1 MKKIMILGAGRGQV
15 QLIKTAKELGYYT
28 IVASIEGNYP
38 GFDIADE
45 KCYVDIS
52 NPEAVLEHA
61 QKLKIDGIATSCLDT
76 GIAALGYVCEKMNL
90 PGLDTNAAKLS
101 NNKLLMKE
109 AFAKYNVSTA
119 KYKLIHS
126 EEELLASIDEFTF
139 PVIIK
144 AVDLQGSCGINIV
157 RTKEKLLDDYRDTMS
172 ETRKDFCLVEEFIE
186 GYDLSANSFVVNGKF
201 LFVLPCGD
209 ITYIAKTGIP
219 VGHYAPVNKNDDLLR
234 QVEEESKKAIKALGL
249 NNCAVNID
257 FVVRD
262 NKLYVI
268 ELTGRIGANCLPE
281 LISIYYGVD
290 IYKMIVETA
299 MGVDVSNYFNE
310 NKNEPTSCYAKML
323 ISEESGTLKKIIN
336 SNDNNDNI
344 YEITYFVEPG
354 DKINKFTNSKN
365 CIGQVIVKG
374 DTLDNCEKFIGEV
387 IDNIKF
393 VLE

>member
-15 QLIKTAKELGYYT
+15 QLIKTAKKLGYYT

-45 KCYVDIS
+45 KCCVDIS
-52 NPEAVLEHA
+52 NPEAVLEQA

-90 PGLDTNAAKLS
+90 PGLDANAAKLS

-109 AFAKYNVSTA
+109 AFEKYNVSTA

-126 EEELLASIDEFTF
+126 EEELLDSIDEFTF

-144 AVDLQGSCGINIV
+144 AVDLQGSRGINII
-157 RTKEKLLDDYRDTMS
+157 RTKEKLLDGYRDTMS
-172 ETRKDFCLVEEFIE
+172 ETGKDVCLVEEFIE
-186 GYDLSANSFVVNGKF
+186 GYDLSVNSFVVNEKC
-201 LFVLPCGD
+201 LFILLCGD

-219 VGHYAPVNKNDDLLR
+219 VGHYAPANKNDDLLC
-234 QVEEESKKAIKALGL
+234 QAEEESKKAIKALGL

-257 FVVRD
+257 FVVRN

-281 LISIYYGVD
+281 LTSIYYGVD

-299 MGVDVSNYFNE
+299 MGIDVSAYFIE
-310 NKNEPTSCYAKML
+310 NKKEPTPCYAKML
-323 ISEESGTLKKIIN
+323 ISEESGSLKEIIN
-336 SNDNNDNI
+336 SNEENDNI

-354 DKINKFTNSKN
+354 DKVNKFTNSKD

-374 DTLDNCEKFIGEV
+374 DTLENCEKFIGEV

>member
-52 NPEAVLEHA
+52 NPEAVLEQA

-90 PGLDTNAAKLS
+90 PGLDANAAKLS

-126 EEELLASIDEFTF
+126 EEELLDSIDEFTF

-144 AVDLQGSCGINIV
+144 AVDLQGSRGINII
-157 RTKEKLLDDYRDTMS
+157 RTKEKLLDGYRDTMS
-172 ETRKDFCLVEEFIE
+172 ETGKDVCLVEEFIE
-186 GYDLSANSFVVNGKF
+186 GYDLSVNSFVVNEKC
-201 LFVLPCGD
+201 LFILLCGD

-219 VGHYAPVNKNDDLLR
+219 VGHYALENKNDDLLR
-234 QVEEESKKAIKALGL
+234 QAEEESKKAIKALGL

-257 FVVRD
+257 FVVRN

-281 LISIYYGVD
+281 LTSIYYGVD

-299 MGVDVSNYFNE
+299 MGIDVSAYFIE
-310 NKNEPTSCYAKML
+310 NKKEPTPCYAKML
-323 ISEESGTLKKIIN
+323 ISEESGSLKEIIN
-336 SNDNNDNI
+336 SNEENDNI

-354 DKINKFTNSKN
+354 DKINKFTNSKD
-365 CIGQVIVKG
+365 CIGQVIVKE

>member
-15 QLIKTAKELGYYT
+15 QLIKTAKKLGYYT

-45 KCYVDIS
+45 KCCVDIS
-52 NPEAVLEHA
+52 NPEAVLEQA

-90 PGLDTNAAKLS
+90 PGLDTNAAKSS

-109 AFAKYNVSTA
+109 ALAKYNVSTA
-119 KYKLIHS
+119 RYKLIHS
-126 EEELLASIDEFTF
+126 EEELLNSIDEFTF
-139 PVIIK
+139 PIIIK
-144 AVDLQGSCGINIV
+144 AVDLQGSRGINII
-157 RTKEKLLDDYRDTMS
+157 RTKEKLLDGYRDTMS
-172 ETRKDFCLVEEFIE
+172 KTGKDVCLVEEFIE
-186 GYDLSANSFVVNGKF
+186 GYDLSVNSFVVNEKC
-201 LFVLPCGD
+201 LFILLCGD

-219 VGHYAPVNKNDDLLR
+219 VGHYVLANKNDDLLR
-234 QVEEESKKAIKALGL
+234 QAEEESKKAIKALGL

-257 FVVRD
+257 FVVRN

-281 LISIYYGVD
+281 LTSIYYGVD

-299 MGVDVSNYFNE
+299 MGIDVSAYFIE
-310 NKNEPTSCYAKML
+310 NKKEPTPCYAKML
-323 ISEESGTLKKIIN
+323 ISEESGSLKEIIN
-336 SNDNNDNI
+336 SNEENDNI

-354 DKINKFTNSKN
+354 DKINKFTNSKD
-365 CIGQVIVKG
+365 CIGQVIVKE

>member
-15 QLIKTAKELGYYT
+15 QLIKTAKKLGYYT

-45 KCYVDIS
+45 KCCVDIS
-52 NPEAVLEHA
+52 NPEAVLEQA

-90 PGLDTNAAKLS
+90 PGLDTNAAKSS

-109 AFAKYNVSTA
+109 ALAKYNVSTA
-119 KYKLIHS
+119 RYKLIHS
-126 EEELLASIDEFTF
+126 EEELLNSIDEFTF
-139 PVIIK
+139 PIIIK
-144 AVDLQGSCGINIV
+144 AVDLQGSRGINII
-157 RTKEKLLDDYRDTMS
+157 RTKEKLLDGYRDTMS
-172 ETRKDFCLVEEFIE
+172 ETGKDVCLVEEFIE
-186 GYDLSANSFVVNGKF
+186 GYDLSVNSFVVNEKC
-201 LFVLPCGD
+201 LFILLCGD

-219 VGHYAPVNKNDDLLR
+219 VGHYVLANKNDDLLR
-234 QVEEESKKAIKALGL
+234 QAEEESKKAIKALGL

-257 FVVRD
+257 FVVRN

-281 LISIYYGVD
+281 LTSIYYGVD

-299 MGVDVSNYFNE
+299 MGIDVSAYFIE
-310 NKNEPTSCYAKML
+310 NKKEPTPCYAKML
-323 ISEESGTLKKIIN
+323 ISEESGSLKEIIN
-336 SNDNNDNI
+336 SNEENDNI

-354 DKINKFTNSKN
+354 DKINKFTNSKD
-365 CIGQVIVKG
+365 CIGQVIVKE